1 VAQTHNASD
10 SAQPSRPTDWPGR
23 IAGWPCGRRGKYLV
37 LAFWIVAVAVAGPL
51 AGKFSSIQKNDASSY
66 LPATAESTK
75 VLALQSHFLTRNF
88 NPAVVIYTRR
98 DGLRAADLAKAA
110 ADARAFASLPQVGG
124 RVVGPVLSP
133 TGKAAEV
140 IVGANLSYNS
150 DIPGFIDHLR
160 TRASNG
166 DPGVA
171 VYLAG
176 PAASGADQVTIFKGI
191 DSTLLYATVGVVVV
205 LLLITY
211 RSPLLWLLPITSA
224 GVSLVIAEAVIYLLA
239 SRTGLVVNGQTAGIL
254 VVLVLGASTD
264 YALLLVARYREELRH
279 LPDRHDAMRVALRR
293 AGPAIIASSGTVIA
307 GMLCLLLADSA
318 NISGL
323 GPVAAIGIAL
333 GLIAMVTLLPALL
346 VLTGR
351 WMFWPRKPRYG
362 TPQPATGGFWARTG
376 RVMSRRPRIIWIA
389 ATLALVAAAF
399 GLIGFRFG
407 PLTLAQSFVGTPSS
421 VTGERVL
428 ARYFPAGSGE
438 PAVVIGNARA
448 ASRLRAAVASTAG
461 ISSLSP
467 PRISAG
473 LVYQQA
479 TLSSPP
485 DSPAA
490 RATVRALRAHV
501 HAVPGADAKVGG
513 TTAINLDVAHYAAR
527 DRNLIIPVV
536 LAVVFVILG
545 LLLRALVAPL
555 LLVAT
560 VVLSFAAA
568 LGLSSL
574 VFEHLF
580 GFAGADTSV
589 PLFVFVFLVA
599 LGIDYNIFLMTRVRE
614 ETRLSM
620 AGRTAPGWLAG
631 LTGQRRLEPTEQ
643 GALIG
648 LAATGGVITSAGLVL
663 AGTFATLATLP
674 LVVLTEIGFTVALG
688 VLLDTL
694 VVRSILVTSLTLD
707 LGRWMWWPGKL
718 ARPTP
723 RAPGHPLP
731 ARKVGR
737 RGTAAGLWHRAS
749 GPTALPDR
757 GHSRSGGSGQPSAS
771 TLAARLAPA
780 RRRPG
785 RLGRERADHAA
796 SRWAAVRGRRGMAGQ
811 PRRGRGDRGSAGA
824 AGNRPGRLRQLH
836 LRPGFGWFGAG
847 GAPDRARAAGGPGLA
862 HDSRGPPGA
871 RSGGWRACR
880 AGHGAL
886 A

>member
-1 VAQTHNASD
+1 MAQTQNAND
-10 SAQPSRPTDWPGR
+10 SPQPSRPTDWPGR

-66 LPATAESTK
+66 LPASAESTK
-75 VLALQSHFLTRNF
+75 VLALQSRFLTRNF

-98 DGLRAADLAKAA
+98 GGLRAADLAKAA
-110 ADARAFASLPQVGG
+110 ADARAFASLPQVSG
-124 RVVGPVLSP
+124 RVAGPVLSP
-133 TGKAAEV
+133 AGKAAEV

-160 TRASNG
+160 ARASNG
-166 DPGVA
+166 DPGLA

-176 PAASGADQVTIFKGI
+176 PAATAADQVTIFKGI

-211 RSPLLWLLPITSA
+211 RSPLLWLLPITTA

-279 LPDRHDAMRVALRR
+279 LPDRHDAMAVALRR

-351 WMFWPRKPRYG
+351 WMFWPQKPRYG
-362 TPQPATGGFWARTG
+362 TPQPGTGGFWARTG
-376 RVMSRRPRIIWIA
+376 RAMSRRPRIVWIA
-389 ATLALVAAAF
+389 TTLALVAAAL

-438 PAVVIGNARA
+438 PAVIIGNAPA
-448 ASRLRAAVASTAG
+448 AARLRAAVASTAG

-580 GFAGADTSV
+580 GFTAADTSV

-614 ETRLSM
+614 ETRLAM
-620 AGRTAPGWLAG
+620 AGQTAPGWLAG
-631 LTGQRRLEPTEQ
+631 LTGQRRLEATEQGAHRLEATEQ

-718 ARPTP
+718 ARRTP
-723 RAPGHPLP
+723 RAPGHPVP

-737 RGTAAGLWHRAS
+737 RGTAAGLWRRAS
-749 GPTALPDR
+749 GHTALPDR
-757 GHSRSGGSGQPSAS
+757 GHPRSGGSGQPSAS
-771 TLAARLAPA
+771 ALAARLAPA
-780 RRRPG
+780 RGRPG
-785 RLGRERADHAA
+785 RLGRERADHTA
-796 SRWAAVRGRRGMAGQ
+796 SR
-811 PRRGRGDRGSAGA
+811 
-824 AGNRPGRLRQLH
+824 
-836 LRPGFGWFGAG
+836 
-847 GAPDRARAAGGPGLA
+847 
-862 HDSRGPPGA
+862 
-871 RSGGWRACR
+871 
-880 AGHGAL
+880 
-886 A
+886 